1 MDEKEFSS
9 GAKKAENL
17 ENTQGAN
24 SDGRGNETHDDGARQ
39 NRGDESLTEMRS
51 RAETAEARAEEARK
65 TAERERDLRIEAEKR
80 GHDKGRTPGF
90 GGWLAAVIALGV
102 STLVL
107 GTMLTFGWLKYNGMQ
122 TAMAD
127 DAAHSLYE
135 LNSVVDNLDGNL
147 AKARVARSAGDRTK
161 IFSDIAIESEMA
173 ESALERLPV
182 AGELTQ
188 SITGFINKVG
198 ESAKNMLATVADGN
212 ELSTSQM
219 ASIEYMYGCNRQL
232 KQFLNGLT
240 EDCTKEEIVRSLA
253 GKGAMFEGFKGYT
266 DPAAEPPKEI
276 FDGPFAE
283 NRQKVSAKD
292 LEGAEKITRERA
304 EQLCLKW
311 FKNMGAE
318 SAECTG
324 KAETGQLCVYNV
336 TVSAGEERIF
346 AQVSE
351 AGGKLVMFDSYKE
364 CSKCN
369 ISAKNCADIA
379 ESFLHSLGYDGMECV
394 WSGNSGA
401 VCNLNFVCNS
411 GGVAIYPDMI
421 KVKVCCE
428 RGVVTGIEALPYVL
442 NHTERHID
450 EPELS
455 ASQAEAL
462 LGGRLKLESTRLAL
476 IPKNG
481 GERLAYEFCGTYG
494 GRKYYVYLDADSG
507 TELEVFTVVGNALI

>member
-1 MDEKEFSS
+1 M
-9 GAKKAENL
+9 
-17 ENTQGAN
+17 
-24 SDGRGNETHDDGARQ
+24 
-39 NRGDESLTEMRS
+39 
-51 RAETAEARAEEARK
+51 
-65 TAERERDLRIEAEKR
+65 
-80 GHDKGRTPGF
+80 
-90 GGWLAAVIALGV
+90 
-102 STLVL
+102 
-107 GTMLTFGWLKYNGMQ
+107 
-122 TAMAD
+122 
-127 DAAHSLYE
+127 
-135 LNSVVDNLDGNL
+135 
-147 AKARVARSAGDRTK
+147 
-161 IFSDIAIESEMA
+161 
-173 ESALERLPV
+173 
-182 AGELTQ
+182 
-188 SITGFINKVG
+188 
-198 ESAKNMLATVADGN
+198 
-212 ELSTSQM
+212 
-219 ASIEYMYGCNRQL
+219 
-232 KQFLNGLT
+232 
-240 EDCTKEEIVRSLA
+240 
-253 GKGAMFEGFKGYT
+253 
-266 DPAAEPPKEI
+266 
-276 FDGPFAE
+276 
-283 NRQKVSAKD
+283 SAKD

-411 GGVAIYPDMI
+411 GGVVIYPDMI

-481 GERLAYEFCGTYG
+481 GEKLAYEFCGTYG

>member
-17 ENTQGAN
+17 ENMQGAN
-24 SDGRGNETHDDGARQ
+24 SDGRGDGARQ
-39 NRGDESLTEMRS
+39 NRGDERLTKMRS

-65 TAERERDLRIEAEKR
+65 AAERERDLRIEAERR
-80 GHDKGRTPGF
+80 GHDRGRTPGF

-266 DPAAEPPKEI
+266 DPAVEPPKEI

-336 TVSAGEERIF
+336 TVSANEERLF

-369 ISAKNCADIA
+369 ISAKNCADMA
-379 ESFLHSLGYDGMECV
+379 
-394 WSGNSGA
+394 
-401 VCNLNFVCNS
+401 
-411 GGVAIYPDMI
+411 
-421 KVKVCCE
+421 
-428 RGVVTGIEALPYVL
+428 
-442 NHTERHID
+442 
-450 EPELS
+450 
-455 ASQAEAL
+455 
-462 LGGRLKLESTRLAL
+462 
-476 IPKNG
+476 
-481 GERLAYEFCGTYG
+481 
-494 GRKYYVYLDADSG
+494 
-507 TELEVFTVVGNALI
+507 